1 MKYILILAIGLML
14 GYLIFY
20 RKGKGNFISEQGEQK
35 AENIRK
41 VLELLNTKHPITNN
55 DVESYLGVSDA
66 TATRYLDELEKEG
79 KLVQV
84 GKTGRYVYYERI

>member
-1 MKYILILAIGLML
+1 MYYIIALIIGFAL
-14 GYLIFY
+14 GWIISSK
-20 RKGKGNFISEQGEQK
+20 RRNGNFFSEQSEQK
-35 AENIRK
+35 VESIRK
-41 VLELLNTKHPITNN
+41 ILELLNTKHPITNN

-84 GKTGRYVYYERI
+84 GKTGRHVYYERV